1 MDEFRYKQTRL
12 LKRFLDGLTEELSN
26 SGDTMAKIVGKS
38 MLSMKG
44 DFIKRMEKSE
54 KMREDFD
61 KFIEQVKVELDLYQK
76 EGG

>member
-1 MDEFRYKQTRL
+1 M
-12 LKRFLDGLTEELSN
+12 TEELSK
-26 SGDTMAKIVGKS
+26 SEDTMAKIVGKT

-54 KMREDFD
+54 KMRADFD
-61 KFIEQVKVELDLYQK
+61 QFIEQCVAELDLYRK

>member
-1 MDEFRYKQTRL
+1 MDKFRYKQTRL
-12 LKRFLDGLTEELSN
+12 LKRFLDGLTEELSK
-26 SGDTMAKIVGKS
+26 SGDTMSKIVGKT

-76 EGG
+76 EGR

>member
-1 MDEFRYKQTRL
+1 MGEFRYKQTRL
-12 LKRFLDGLTEELSN
+12 LKRFLDKLTEELSK
-26 SGDTMAKIVGKS
+26 SEDTMAKIVGKT

-61 KFIEQVKVELDLYQK
+61 KFIEQCVVELDLYQK
-76 EGG
+76 EGR